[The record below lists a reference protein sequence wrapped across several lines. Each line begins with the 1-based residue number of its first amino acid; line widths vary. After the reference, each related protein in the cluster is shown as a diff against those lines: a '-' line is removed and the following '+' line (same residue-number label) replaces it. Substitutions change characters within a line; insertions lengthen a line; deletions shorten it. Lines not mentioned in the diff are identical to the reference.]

1 MSQPAPE
8 RRRQGVSEA
17 QQRVASVF
25 VRAAVGVFGVTMIVL
40 GLWAWLAP
48 ASFAELVDFP
58 VHVHFLHDAGVFQ
71 IGIGVGLLTALL
83 VRDALVVVLVGFLVA
98 NTLHAVNHGIDLALG
113 GHVGDMPALASFS
126 VLAAV
131 ALTLRVR
138 RLRALSDTS

>member
-1 MSQPAPE
+1 M
-8 RRRQGVSEA
+8 SEA

-25 VRAAVGVFGVTMIVL
+25 VPVAVGVFGVTMVVL

-71 IGIGVGLLTALL
+71 IGIGVGLLTALF

-98 NTLHAVNHGIDLALG
+98 NTLHAVNHGIDLGLG
-113 GHVGDMPALASFS
+113 GHVGDLPALASFS

-138 RLRALSDTS
+138 RLRARSGTS

>member
-1 MSQPAPE
+1 M
-8 RRRQGVSEA
+8 
-17 QQRVASVF
+17 F
-25 VRAAVGVFGVTMIVL
+25 VRVAVGVFGVTMVVL

-83 VRDALVVVLVGFLVA
+83 VRDALVVVLAGFLVA
-98 NTLHAVNHGIDLALG
+98 NSLHAVNHGIDLALG
-113 GHVGDMPALASFS
+113 GHVTDMPALASFS

-131 ALTLRVR
+131 ALILRVR
-138 RLRALSDTS
+138 RLRARSGPLLKERSHPY